1 MTNNIKQFR
10 NAEKLT
16 QKELAIKTGINERNL
31 QAIEA
36 GVLDPRT
43 SNSMKIANAL
53 NTTVG
58 ELFPV
63 GEETA

>member
-1 MTNNIKQFR
+1 MINRIKQFR

-16 QKELAIKTGINERNL
+16 QKELAEKTGISERNL

-36 GVLDPRT
+36 GLLDPRT

-63 GEETA
+63 SDNN